1 MYVSLV
7 YILYLCFW
15 SQVWSVLYVSWPALV
30 LLLWAC
36 AIWLIPRVNPRKSL
50 YYTSPLLVIYALA
63 LLLLQYINSLELT
76 ELPHHPSLGREC
88 SEEGAV
94 VGCRSLVLLFKVM
107 SEGCHCDMGSDF

>member
-1 MYVSLV
+1 M
-7 YILYLCFW
+7 
-15 SQVWSVLYVSWPALV
+15 LYVSWPALV

-50 YYTSPLLVIYALA
+50 YYTSPLLVVYALA

-76 ELPHHPSLGREC
+76 ASELSLPLSLGREC
-88 SEEGAV
+88 LEEGAV

-107 SEGCHCDMGSDF
+107 SEVCHCDMGSHF